1 MSRTKH
7 VFPRLQVA
15 HVWAQ
20 RSQDSGKNKQGNF
33 YFTGATIYSY
43 GGHFPIARFV
53 EHEGKTAVFFTL
65 DSYSNT
71 TAKHIHAASGAVSN
85 YRPDRLFHVPHVQRT
100 DHEAA
105 RQSYELRLKAAVELA
120 VRSRSRFEERAAAC
134 EHIAAEG
141 NCYADFFGL
150 RWKIEYPVFDDAL
163 RERCR
168 KARAAE
174 RERNRAVAERR
185 ELERAY
191 APLLSAIRLGAWKGD
206 RTPMPSYGYGY
217 GEPWTALRVKGDI
230 IQTSR
235 GAEFPV
241 EHGKRVFAILK
252 KLKERGESYERNG
265 HSIHLGHF
273 VIDRFDGEKVTAGC
287 HVVPW
292 HEIEDC
298 ATKLG
303 LMS

>member
-1 MSRTKH
+1 MARTKT
-7 VFPRLQVA
+7 VFPRHQVA

-20 RSQDSGKNKQGNF
+20 QSQDHGHEPGRRF
-33 YFTGATIYSY
+33 YFNGPTIYSY

-53 EHEGKTAVFFTL
+53 EHKGKKAVFFTL

-71 TAKHIHAASGAVSN
+71 TAKHIHAARSAVSN
-85 YRPDRLFHVPHVQRT
+85 YRPDRLFHVPHVERT

-105 RQSYELRLKAAVELA
+105 RQSYESRLKDAVELA

-134 EHIAAEG
+134 ERIAAEG

-174 RERNRAVAERR
+174 LEKRREAEERRRERE
-185 ELERAY
+185 AY
-191 APLLSAIRLGAWKGD
+191 RPLQGAIWLGRWKAGASD
-206 RTPMPSYGYGY
+206 AGYIY
-217 GEPWTALRVKGDI
+217 DAPWTALRVKGDV

-235 GAEFPV
+235 GAEFPL
-241 EHGKRVFAILK
+241 EHGKRVFRILRA
-252 KLKERGESYERNG
+252 LKEQGRTYERNG

-273 VIDRFDGEKVTAGC
+273 VIDKFDGNTVRAGC
-287 HVVPW
+287 HEVPW
-292 HEIEDC
+292 FEVEDC

-303 LMS
+303 LL